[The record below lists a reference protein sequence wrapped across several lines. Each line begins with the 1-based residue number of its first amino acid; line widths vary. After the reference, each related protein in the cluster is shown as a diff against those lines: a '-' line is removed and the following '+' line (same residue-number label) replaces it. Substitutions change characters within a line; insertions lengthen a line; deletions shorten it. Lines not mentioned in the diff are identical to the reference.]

1 MSYKIFDLKDTSTE
15 KERFIKKHL
24 RMHRIK
30 FYDTPEGRLS
40 HPAIWV
46 KTAQQEYKAKKVIH
60 KIEKKWNKNE
70 KQELTPGSP
79 ILNKKLILVILFVAI
94 VLIFG
99 LFSPII

>member
-15 KERFIKKHL
+15 EERFIKNHL

-30 FYDTPEGRLS
+30 FYETPKGRLS

-46 KTAQQEYKAKKVIH
+46 KTAQQEYKAKKVIQ
-60 KIEKKWNKNE
+60 KIEKKWNKNV

-79 ILNKKLILVILFVAI
+79 ILNKKLRLLILLVAI
-94 VLIFG
+94 VVILG
-99 LFSPII
+99 LLSPMI